1 MRREK
6 EGVNHHAA
14 ATTARLILQKR
25 EGKKTASFLFKT
37 KYQNWGLTG
46 NFDPSFT
53 GKPARPAFYSSSSP
67 PRPAAWRVHL
77 GS

>member
-25 EGKKTASFLFKT
+25 EGKKIASFLFKT
-37 KYQNWGLTG
+37 KYQIWGLTG
-46 NFDPSFT
+46 KFDPSLT
-53 GKPARPAFYSSSSP
+53 GKQASPAFYSSSGSP
-67 PRPAAWRVHL
+67 PCSMASV
-77 GS
+77 SS